1 VSSTKG
7 GLGWVAL
14 LAVAAA
20 SLLPSGA
27 TAQAKVFNRH
37 AYVGVGLGQGQGNV
51 FNGNLSPA
59 WMEQQVAQSWGLPPG
74 ALAGTLGRSTH
85 ELDIGGKVFAGYRFH
100 PYGTVEAGYSN
111 LTLSRYFKFDYQGS
125 AGPLLGTTLN
135 GEYRADAWWLS
146 LVGQLPIPALPALS
160 VYGKV
165 GAAYTTARFDV
176 TSTGIPYQSS
186 AKASK
191 WTPLLAVGAQYDFTP
206 SWGARLE
213 YESYG
218 RIGDA
223 DTTGQVDARLVT
235 LDVLYKH

>member
-1 VSSTKG
+1 VSSKRG
-7 GLGWVAL
+7 GLGRIAL
-14 LAVAAA
+14 LAVAA
-20 SLLPSGA
+20 SLLPA
-27 TAQAKVFNRH
+27 VAVAQAKVFNRH

-59 WMEQQVAQSWGLPPG
+59 WMEQQVAQSQGLPPG

-85 ELDIGGKVFAGYRFH
+85 ETDIGGKVFAGYRFH
-100 PYGTVEAGYSN
+100 QYGAIEAGYSN
-111 LTLSRYFKFDYQGS
+111 LTLSRYFKFDYQG
-125 AGPLLGTTLN
+125 AGPLMGTTLN
-135 GEYRADAWWLS
+135 GQYKADAWWIG
-146 LVGQLPIPALPALS
+146 LVGMLPIPAHPALS
-160 VYGKV
+160 FYGKA

-176 TSTGIPYQSS
+176 TSSGIPYQSN
-186 AKASK
+186 AKAYK

-223 DTTGQVDARLVT
+223 DTTGQVDARLVS

>member
-7 GLGWVAL
+7 GLGSVAL

-20 SLLPSGA
+20 SLLPSVA
-27 TAQAKVFNRH
+27 AAQAKVFNRH

-100 PYGTVEAGYSN
+100 PYGAVEAGYSN
-111 LTLSRYFKFDYQGS
+111 LTLSRYFKFDYQGY
-125 AGPLLGTTLN
+125 GPLTGAELN
-135 GEYRADAWWLS
+135 GKYYASAWWLG
-146 LVGQLPIPALPALS
+146 LVGMFPLPVHPALS
-160 VYGKV
+160 FYGKA
-165 GAAYTTARFDV
+165 GAAYTKAVFDV
-176 TSTGIPYQSS
+176 TGSGIPYQSN
-186 AKASK
+186 AKAYK

-223 DTTGQVDARLVT
+223 NTTGQVDARLVT
-235 LDVLYKH
+235 FDVLYKH

>member
-1 VSSTKG
+1 VG
-7 GLGWVAL
+7 RIAL
-14 LAVAAA
+14 LAVAAFVVP
-20 SLLPSGA
+20 SLAAG
-27 TAQAKVFNRH
+27 QQIFNRY
-37 AYVGVGLGQGQGNV
+37 AYVGVGLGQGQGKV

-59 WMEQQVAQSWGLPPG
+59 WMEQQVEQNLGLPAG
-74 ALAGTLGRSTH
+74 ALAGTFGRSTH

-100 PYGTVEAGYSN
+100 PYGAIEAGYSN
-111 LTLSRYFKFDYQGS
+111 LTLSRYFKFDYQVN
-125 AGPLLGTTLN
+125 GPLGSTTLN
-135 GEYRADAWWLS
+135 GQYKADAWWVG
-146 LVGQLPIPALPALS
+146 LVGTLPIPALPALS
-160 VYGKV
+160 VYGKA

-176 TSTGIPYQSS
+176 PSSGIPYQSS
-186 AKASK
+186 AKAHK

>member
-1 VSSTKG
+1 MSSKG
-7 GLGWVAL
+7 GGPGSIAL
-14 LAVAAA
+14 LALLAAVV
-20 SLLPSGA
+20 PSPA
-27 TAQAKVFNRH
+27 TGQQIFNRH

-100 PYGTVEAGYSN
+100 PYGAVEAGYSN
-111 LTLSRYFKFDYQGS
+111 LTLSRYFKFDYQGY
-125 AGPLLGTTLN
+125 AGPLTGTELN
-135 GEYRADAWWLS
+135 GKYYASAWWLG
-146 LVGQLPIPALPALS
+146 LVGMFALPVHPALS
-160 VYGKV
+160 FYGKA
-165 GAAYTTARFDV
+165 GAANTKAVFDV
-176 TSTGIPYQSS
+176 TGSGIPYQSH
-186 AKASK
+186 AKAYK
-191 WTPLLAVGAQYDFTP
+191 WTPLLAVGAQYDITP
-206 SWGARLE
+206 AWGARLE

-223 DTTGQVDARLVT
+223 NTTGQVDARLIT